1 MDCDLGIYLGIWLR
15 TGYAETVDLCA
26 LQVPDSTPVSAS
38 AQAPVKANKISG
50 VSVKPAVLRVFRLW
64 QLHLQHA
71 ELAQAEIVETYSE
84 QILLPLNR

>member
-1 MDCDLGIYLGIWLR
+1 MRYINKSTTFQPR
-15 TGYAETVDLCA
+15 ENRA
-26 LQVPDSTPVSAS
+26 LTANYRPSVSAS